1 MKILEFKDLKRAEGY
16 IYYRRDFS
24 GIAVVQIPGK
34 TLDVHITFNIEMS
47 PFGSKTIEINIED
60 KIAYPTL
67 PVKKALTDYILTED
81 NEGKLPL

>member
-1 MKILEFKDLKRAEGY
+1 MKILEFKDLKRSEGY

-34 TLDVHITFNIEMS
+34 TLDVKVSFNIEMS
-47 PFGSKTIEINIED
+47 PFGTKTIEINIED
-60 KIAYPTL
+60 KINYPVL

-81 NEGKLPL
+81 NQGKLPL